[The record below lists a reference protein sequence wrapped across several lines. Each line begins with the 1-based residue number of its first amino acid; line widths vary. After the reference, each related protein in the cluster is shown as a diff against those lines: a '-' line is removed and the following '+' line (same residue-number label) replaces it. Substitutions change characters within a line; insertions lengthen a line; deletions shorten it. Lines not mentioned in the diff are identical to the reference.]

1 MAPARTRLILFDIDG
16 TLVKVLGAGRR
27 ALGDAFTKV
36 FERSDVI
43 AHLDPEWFAGKT
55 DLYIFRQV
63 AMDAGIT
70 SWDYERRYADLEG
83 AYLELLRRHVEAHPD
98 AHALP
103 GAEALLL
110 ALSARGA
117 NENGG
122 PALGLMTG
130 NIEAGARVK
139 LDPFGLNR
147 FFPSGGFGSDALDRA
162 DIGRVARERYERRL
176 GIPIEPGQVVVVGD
190 TPADV
195 AAARSCGFRVLA
207 VASGWND
214 PETLRATSPDL
225 LATDLNDTEGL
236 VEALR

>member
-1 MAPARTRLILFDIDG
+1 MVSSRTKLILFDIDG

-27 ALGDAFTKV
+27 ALADAFSKV
-36 FERSDVI
+36 FERPDAI

-63 AMDAGIT
+63 ALDAGIT
-70 SWDYERRYADLEG
+70 SWDYDRRYSDLE
-83 AYLELLRRHVEAHPD
+83 ATYLDLLRRHVEAHPD

-103 GAEALLL
+103 GAEALLV
-110 ALSARGA
+110 ALSRTESA
-117 NENGG
+117 

-162 DIGRVARERYERRL
+162 DIGRVARGRFERRL
-176 GIPIEPGQVVVVGD
+176 GASIEPREVVVVGD

-195 AAARSCGFRVLA
+195 AAARACGFRVLA
-207 VASGWND
+207 VASGWNE
-214 PETLRATSPDL
+214 PQTLQAASPDL
-225 LATDLNDTEGL
+225 FATDLNDTEGL
-236 VEALR
+236 VAALG

>member
-1 MAPARTRLILFDIDG
+1 MAAPRTKLILFDIDG

-27 ALGDAFTKV
+27 ALADAYARV
-36 FERSDVI
+36 FERPDAI
-43 AHLDPEWFAGKT
+43 AHLDAEWFAGKT

-63 AMDAGIT
+63 ALDAGIT
-70 SWDYERRYADLEG
+70 TWDYDRRYTELE
-83 AYLELLRRHVEAHPD
+83 ATYLELLRGHVEAHPD

-103 GAEALLL
+103 GAEALLT
-110 ALSARGA
+110 ALSAGD
-117 NENGG
+117 G

-162 DIGRVARERYERRL
+162 DIGRVARGRFERRL
-176 GIPIEPGQVVVVGD
+176 GAPIEPQEVVVVGD

-207 VASGWND
+207 VASGWNG
-214 PETLRATSPDL
+214 PETLQAASPDMF
-225 LATDLNDTEGL
+225 AIDLNDTPTL
-236 VEALR
+236 AAALR

>member
-1 MAPARTRLILFDIDG
+1 MAARTRLVLFDIDG

-27 ALGDAFTKV
+27 ALAEAFARV
-36 FERSDVI
+36 FERPDAI

-63 AMDAGIT
+63 ALDAGIT
-70 SWDYERRYADLEG
+70 TWDYERRYTELE
-83 AYLELLRRHVEAHPD
+83 AIYLELLRRHVEKHPD

-103 GAEALLL
+103 GAEALLI
-110 ALSARGA
+110 ALSNG
-117 NENGG
+117 NGG

-147 FFPSGGFGSDALDRA
+147 FFPSGGFGSDALDRV
-162 DIGRVARERYERRL
+162 DIGRVARGRFERRL
-176 GIPIEPGQVVVVGD
+176 GVAIDPGDVVLVGD

-195 AAARSCGFRVLA
+195 LAARACGFRALA
-207 VASGWND
+207 VASGWTD
-214 PETLRATSPDL
+214 PETLQAASPDMF
-225 LATDLNDTEGL
+225 AIDLNDTAGL
-236 VEALR
+236 VEALC

>member
-1 MAPARTRLILFDIDG
+1 MASSRTKLILFDIDG

-27 ALGDAFTKV
+27 ALADAFTLV
-36 FERSDVI
+36 FERPDAI
-43 AHLDPEWFAGKT
+43 AHLDPDWFAGKT

-63 AMDAGIT
+63 ALDAGVT
-70 SWDYERRYADLEG
+70 TWDYDRRYADLETT
-83 AYLELLRRHVEAHPD
+83 YLELLRRHVEAHPD

-103 GAEALLL
+103 GAEALLV
-110 ALSARGA
+110 ALSAQGER
-117 NENGG
+117 GG

-162 DIGRVARERYERRL
+162 DIGRVARGRFERRI
-176 GIPIEPGQVVVVGD
+176 GATIEPHEVVVVGD
-190 TPADV
+190 TPADI
-195 AAARSCGFRVLA
+195 AAARTCGFRVLA

-214 PETLRATSPDL
+214 PESLQAASPDMFVL
-225 LATDLNDTEGL
+225 DLNDTAGL
-236 VEALR
+236 VEVLN